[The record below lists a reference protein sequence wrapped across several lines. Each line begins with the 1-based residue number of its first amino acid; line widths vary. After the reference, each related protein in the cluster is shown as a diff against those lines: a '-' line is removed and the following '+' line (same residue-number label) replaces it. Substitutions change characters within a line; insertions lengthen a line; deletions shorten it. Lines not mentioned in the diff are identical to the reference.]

1 MIDTLIVDGYN
12 IIHALPELESEL
24 AKSLMSSRR
33 ALTEALKRYQAGERS
48 IKRIYVVY
56 DSKEGTGDI
65 EDLGLV
71 KNLYAPKGSSADSEI
86 VRILKGAKSLKKTA
100 VFSKDNFVINH
111 ARSMGADV
119 LPVDKFLRKT
129 RSSKNT
135 AKCRVLSEESKEEI
149 NRELRKI
156 WNIK

>member
-1 MIDTLIVDGYN
+1 MVDTLIVDGYN

-24 AKSLMSSRR
+24 EKSLMSSRR

-86 VRILKGAKSLKKTA
+86 VRILKSAKSLKKTA

-111 ARSMGADV
+111 ARSMGADI
-119 LPVDKFLRKT
+119 LPVDKFLRKI
-129 RSSKNT
+129 RSAKNT
-135 AKCRVLSEESKEEI
+135 AKCHVLSEEAKEEI
-149 NRELRKI
+149 NRELRKV
-156 WNIK
+156 WRIK